1 MTGQDVTSQKSAPSF
16 LDKVIRFCLENP
28 LVVCLLILFFLGW
41 GLYVMPFEW
50 DSRGFPTNPVPV
62 DAIPDI
68 GENQQIV
75 FTRWPGRS
83 PQDVEDQVTY
93 PMTVAMLGVP
103 GVKEVRSFSIFGFS
117 SVNVIFKEEID
128 FYWSR
133 SRILERLAVAQKDL
147 PEGVVPELGP
157 DATGLGQI
165 FWYTLEG
172 REWGLEELRSIQ
184 DWVVRYALVSSDGVS
199 EVASIGGY
207 VKEYQVDVDPD
218 AMRAHRVSLAEV
230 VQAVKRS
237 NIDVGA
243 RTIEVN
249 QVEYV
254 VRGIGYIKKPEDLM
268 NAVIKENENVP
279 IYVKNVANVSLGPA
293 LRRGVL
299 DKEGAEVVGGVAVV
313 RYGENPLSV
322 IKEVKKTLD
331 RIGDKEMVDGKETWV
346 LRGYEKKLADG
357 TVSKI
362 SLVPFYDRTQLIHET
377 LGTLQE
383 ALSEE
388 ILITIIIVVVMLSH
402 FMSSLLI
409 SSTLPFAVLI
419 AFICMKTYGVDA
431 NIMSLSGI
439 AIAIGTM
446 VDMGIILCENIVS
459 ALDRADE
466 REKRLEVIYGAAS
479 EVGSAV
485 VTAISTT
492 VVSFLPVFTM
502 VGAEGK
508 LFKPLAYTKTFAL
521 LASVFVALTI
531 IPTLAMFLLAKKKRK
546 KGIIRI
552 LFPTLT
558 MILGIWLTLEVNLWL
573 GLIVI
578 FFGAYR
584 LLEPAFP
591 TWAKKGA
598 EWSLNVVAILGV
610 ALFLTHSWM
619 PLGPEPGFVRNLI
632 FVVIVTGVVL
642 GGFLVFQ
649 YLYPYL
655 LRFFLNRKWVFYPIP
670 LLILLFGATVW
681 LGFDKTFG
689 TLPKMLDTIG
699 WDGGKLRSQPLWVAG
714 AHKFP
719 GLGKEFMPPL
729 DEGTFLYMPTTM
741 THAALGE
748 CIDVISKQDR
758 LINNIPEVDTVVGKI
773 GRVDSALDPAP
784 ISMVET
790 VINYRPEY
798 SRDPETGQ
806 RIRNWRPHIKKPQD
820 IWDEI
825 VKEAQLPGSTSAPKL
840 QPIETRLVMLQT
852 GMRAPMGLKLYGP
865 SLEVLNRLDL
875 QIEKYLKQVPS
886 IEPDTV
892 VADRVV
898 GKPYLEINL
907 DREAIARYG
916 VNIRDV
922 QDVIEIAIGGMP
934 ISRTVEGRER
944 YPVRVRY
951 QRELRDR
958 IEELGRILVPS
969 MKRAT
974 PMRTFGGAVKPAVM
988 KNEPAGPVQVP
999 LSQIAKI
1006 EYVRGPQAIKSED
1019 TFLVA
1024 YVTFGPKPGYAE
1036 VDVVEQA
1043 NRYLQEKIRSGEL
1056 VLPPGTSY
1064 KFSGTYENQVRAAKT
1079 LSIVLPLALFVI
1091 FLILYLQFRCVSTPL
1106 ICWSGIVIAWCGGF
1120 IMLWLYAQ
1128 PWFLDFSVWGT
1139 SLRDLFQVHPI
1150 NLSVAVWVG
1159 FIALF
1164 GIASDDGVVMATFLD
1179 QSFRDRKTES
1189 IKQIRD
1195 ATLEGGMRR
1204 IRPCLMTT
1212 ATTVLALLP
1221 VLTSQ
1226 GRGSDVMV
1234 PMAIPS
1240 FGGMCI
1246 ELITLFVVPVTYCLV
1261 QEIRFRAG
1269 LGTTGD

>member
-1 MTGQDVTSQKSAPSF
+1 MTEQDVAIKKSEPSF
-16 LDKVIRFCLENP
+16 LDKIIRFCLENP
-28 LVVCLLILFFLGW
+28 LVVCLLIIFFFGW

-50 DSRGFPTNPVPV
+50 DSKGFPTNPVPV

-68 GENQQIV
+68 GENQQII

-133 SRILERLAVAQKDL
+133 SRILEKLAVAQKEL
-147 PEGVVPELGP
+147 PPDVVPELGP

-172 REWGLEELRSIQ
+172 KEWGLEELRSIQ
-184 DWVVRYALVSSDGVS
+184 DWVVNYALESADGVS

-230 VQAVKRS
+230 VQAVKGS

-249 QVEYV
+249 NVEYV

-268 NAVIKENENVP
+268 NTVIKESNNVP
-279 IYVKNVANVSLGPA
+279 IYVSNVANVSLGPA

-313 RYGENPLSV
+313 RYGENPLHV
-322 IKEVKKTLD
+322 IKEVKSTLD
-331 RIGDKEMVDGKETWV
+331 RIGDKEIVDGKETWI
-346 LRGYEKKLADG
+346 LRGYEKTLSDG
-357 TVSKI
+357 SVSKVR
-362 SLVPFYDRTQLIHET
+362 LVPFYDRTQLIQET
-377 LGTLQE
+377 LGTLQQ

-388 ILITIIIVVVMLSH
+388 VLITIIIVVVMLSH

-419 AFICMKTYGVDA
+419 SFICMKSYGVDA

-459 ALDRADE
+459 ALDRADDKE
-466 REKRLEVIYGAAS
+466 SRLEVIYGAAS

-502 VGAEGK
+502 IGAEGK
-508 LFKPLAYTKTFAL
+508 MFKPLAYTKTFAL
-521 LASVFVALTI
+521 LASVMVALTI
-531 IPTLAMFLLAKKKRK
+531 IPTLAMFFLAKRKRK
-546 KGIIRI
+546 KGVMRNVFSIVTI
-552 LFPTLT
+552 L
-558 MILGIWLTLEVNLWL
+558 LGI
-573 GLIVI
+573 GLSIKLNFWVGLVVVLFGGYRVI
-578 FFGAYR
+578 
-584 LLEPAFP
+584 EPVLP
-591 TWAKKGA
+591 GWTKKVVQWG
-598 EWSLNVVAILGV
+598 LNIVAIVAV
-610 ALFLTHSWM
+610 ALLLTNSWM
-619 PLGPEPGFVRNLI
+619 PLGPVPGFLVNLF
-632 FVVIVTGVVL
+632 FVVSIIAVVL

-649 YLYPYL
+649 YFYPTL
-655 LRFFLNRKWVFYPIP
+655 LRFFLDHKWVFYPIP
-670 LLILLFGATVW
+670 LIILVFGLSVW
-681 LGFDKTFG
+681 LGFDKTIG
-689 TLPKMLDTIG
+689 VIPKAMDKMGLDGDKI
-699 WDGGKLRSQPLWVAG
+699 RSTNLWVA
-714 AHKFP
+714 ATHKFP

-741 THAALGE
+741 THASLGE
-748 CIDVISKQDR
+748 CTDVISKQDR
-758 LINNIPEVDTVVGKI
+758 LINNIPEVETVVGKI
-773 GRVDSALDPAP
+773 GRVESALDPAP

-790 VINYRPEY
+790 VINYKPEWGA
-798 SRDPETGQ
+798 DPETGE
-806 RIRNWRPHIKKPQD
+806 RIRNWRDHIKTPQD

-825 VKEAQLPGSTSAPKL
+825 VKQAQLPGSTAAPKL

-852 GMRAPMGLKLYGP
+852 GMRAPMGVKLYGP
-865 SLEVLNRLDL
+865 SLEVLNDTALD
-875 QIEKYLKQVPS
+875 IERFLKEVPS
-886 IEPDTV
+886 IAPDTV
-892 VADRVV
+892 IADRVV
-898 GKPYLEINL
+898 GKPYLEINI

-922 QDVIEIAIGGMP
+922 QNVIEIAIGGMP

-958 IEELGRILVPS
+958 IEELGRILVPT
-969 MKRAT
+969 MRMAT
-974 PMRTFGGAVKPAVM
+974 PTSGSRMVASAVM
-988 KNEPAGPVQVP
+988 KEEPVGPAQIP
-999 LSQIAKI
+999 LSQVAKI

-1024 YVTFGPKPGYAE
+1024 YITFGPQPGFAE
-1036 VDVVEQA
+1036 VDVVEKAQ
-1043 NRYLQEKIRSGEL
+1043 NYLQEKIKSGEF
-1056 VLPPGTSY
+1056 VLPAGSSY

-1079 LSIVLPLALFVI
+1079 LSIVLPLALFII
-1091 FLILYLQFRCVSTPL
+1091 FLILYLQFRSISTPL
-1106 ICWSGIVIAWCGGF
+1106 ICWSGILIAWCGGF

-1128 PWFLDFSVWGT
+1128 PWFLDFSIAGT
-1139 SLRDLFQVHPI
+1139 SMRNLFQVHPI

-1246 ELITLFVVPVTYCLV
+1246 ELITLFVVPVTYCWV

-1269 LGTTGD
+1269 MGTTGD